1 MEDWFAGLFLI
12 YLRPA
17 KIMRMFS
24 RVFIIFFI
32 LAFLCGVFPIKGW
45 AQLAIPDDSSIS
57 TDNALTQGG
66 FAKPYE
72 YERQAYGYD
81 PEGVDYH
88 ENQSED
94 FQVIF
99 FSSAP
104 FAAGAS
110 FLLTGLTSLAT
121 NGHFQVGGDYFLP
134 FLGLT
139 FAGTT
144 TITCVSVLTN
154 KYPPPG
160 TTAYVNSLA
169 HPQIFTFNVPLV
181 TAKF

>member
-1 MEDWFAGLFLI
+1 MLLHRFAPLVIVILGLLPSFG
-12 YLRPA
+12 
-17 KIMRMFS
+17 M
-24 RVFIIFFI
+24 
-32 LAFLCGVFPIKGW
+32 
-45 AQLAIPDDSSIS
+45 AQLSIPDESSTLDQAIGQS
-57 TDNALTQGG
+57 G

-81 PEGVDYH
+81 PEGIEYK
-88 ENQSED
+88 ENQGED

-110 FLLTGLTSLAT
+110 FLLTGVVSLINT
-121 NGHFQVGGDYFLP
+121 GSFGVGGDYFWP
-134 FLGLT
+134 FLGLA

-144 TITCVSVLTN
+144 TISCVSVLTN

-160 TTAYVNSLA
+160 TTTYVQNQA
-169 HPQIFTFNVPLV
+169 APQAFAFRVPLL